1 MNAVSVIDSRIPRES
16 LVTQVIVDGPESV
29 TFQTVI
35 PPNPSSLSPIFN
47 IQSPSPNS
55 GMNRLVRLH
64 AIGSI
69 TVNGSG
75 IKENNIYFAL
85 RAYPLQ
91 SSMSNIQ
98 LQFGSNTASIGN
110 MNQIVPFIATVA
122 NTSAAMEQAQS
133 TAPVQPDQFCSY
145 TTDCNLPTTTPTTG
159 GLPGAIQIGSVGGVF
174 SYLGQSNYGDAITSG
189 RTNQITS
196 VSYDVDGN
204 FATINFELWEPLLI
218 SPLDY
223 GNSTQKSI
231 YGLGNLQ
238 VIVNYQNLARMLSW
252 GVTGGQA
259 VTVASSVG
267 SFTTQDIQ
275 VSWVAPKANSLLM
288 MPTNHT
294 YAYSSITPSFTTA
307 GGTFNPGTTIV
318 VSSSTQEYPIIPS
331 KFIIG
336 LTYSVNDQQDPTQS
350 LPDLFFPCVGSVSV
364 YFGTKNGLLSSATP
378 VNLWEIYRRNGGKQP
393 YPVWNGQLVRPSS
406 NLGLGAPAFVG
417 GPLIIDSA
425 FDLSLPEGLHP
436 GMDQRIS
443 FQFTGSFYNQTA
455 QGFNNVQLVILAITP
470 GMLELYNGTSKQ
482 TLGGI
487 TPQEA
492 FNAQPVGIEAAQ
504 LYEGDKE
511 ESGFGGG
518 SIIGGSFL
526 SKLWSGIK
534 KVGSVAKN
542 IGSVASP
549 LLGQVARATNNPHLL
564 AAHGVSSG
572 IFGGR
577 AMSRAQLDRF

>member
-69 TVNGSG
+69 TVNGANLRSG
-75 IKENNIYFAL
+75 DIYFAL

-145 TTDCNLPTTTPTTG
+145 FTDCNMPTTSP
-159 GLPGAIQIGSVGGVF
+159 LPLGAGGAIQPGVIGGVF
-174 SYLGQSNYGDAITSG
+174 SYIGQGNYGDAITSG

-196 VSYDVDGN
+196 VEFAGDASS
-204 FATINFELWEPLLI
+204 ATINFELWEPLLI

-238 VIVNYQNLARMLSW
+238 VIVNYQNLSRMLSW
-252 GVTGGQA
+252 GVVNIA
-259 VTVASSVG
+259 SSIVSSVG

-336 LTYSVNDQQDPTQS
+336 LTYSVNDQQNPNQS

-393 YPVWNGQLVRPSS
+393 FPVWNGQSVRPS
-406 NLGLGAPAFVG
+406 LLGAIGPAYVG

-443 FQFTGSFYNQTA
+443 FQFTGSFYNQTDRR
-455 QGFNNVQLVILAITP
+455 FDNVQLVILAITP

-492 FNAQPVGIEAAQ
+492 ASAEPVGIEAAQ

-534 KVGSVAKN
+534 KVGSVARN

-572 IFGGR
+572 LFGGR
-577 AMSRAQLDRF
+577 SMSRAQLNRF